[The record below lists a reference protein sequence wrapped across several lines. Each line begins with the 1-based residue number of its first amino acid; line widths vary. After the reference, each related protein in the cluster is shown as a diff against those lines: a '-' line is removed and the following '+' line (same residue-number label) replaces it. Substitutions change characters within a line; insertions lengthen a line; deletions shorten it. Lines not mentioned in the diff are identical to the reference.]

1 MNHQFMDIKEF
12 FAMGGYAFYVWT
24 SYGLAFVVLAFNII
38 QPLLQKRRVLKRI
51 ARQVRRNRR
60 TA

>member
-1 MNHQFMDIKEF
+1 MNMKEF

-38 QPLLQKRRVLKRI
+38 QPLLQKRRALKRI
-51 ARQVRRNRR
+51 ARQVRRSRR
-60 TA
+60 RMA